1 MNETVGGYRVGAGR
15 KSQWRSPTKMM
26 RLPAVYESEI
36 VAIAR
41 RMDAGEAIDDA
52 PQLGQTFTQTEL
64 DEAIAWVLV
73 RVPPSN
79 RAATAKLFKKLAAR
93 IGEP

>member
-1 MNETVGGYRVGAGR
+1 MAIGGKRTGAGR
-15 KSQWRSPTKMM
+15 KPTWHSQTKMM

-36 VAIAR
+36 VAVAR
-41 RMDAGEAIDDA
+41 RMDAGEVIEES
-52 PQLGQTFTQTEL
+52 PPLGQTFTQSEL

-73 RVPPSN
+73 RTPPSN

-93 IGEP
+93 IRES